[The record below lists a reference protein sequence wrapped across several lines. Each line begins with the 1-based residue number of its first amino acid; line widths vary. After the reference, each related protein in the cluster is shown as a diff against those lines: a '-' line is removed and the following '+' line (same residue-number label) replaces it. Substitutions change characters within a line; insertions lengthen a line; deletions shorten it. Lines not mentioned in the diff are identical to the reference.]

1 MMTYGGMEMNGQLL
15 APATSPLEDQPPAP
29 TVYEAGWAQNCVAA
43 TEKKYFVQVYHN
55 QNKVYT
61 FPQNNEIIRH

>member
-1 MMTYGGMEMNGQLL
+1 MSERNCY
-15 APATSPLEDQPPAP
+15 SSQPSIPEIVIILYWNWVFQTA
-29 TVYEAGWAQNCVAA
+29 VCRA
-43 TEKKYFVQVYHN
+43 QVYHN